1 MPTQLHE
8 TLLLL
13 FRNRPTLAPE
23 LLREALHIEL
33 PPFTEARIDSPDL
46 SEVQPTE
53 YRADLVVLLLDGK
66 PVMGIVVEVQLT
78 RDERKRYV
86 WPVYISSLRARLECP
101 VLLLVVTA
109 EDAIARW
116 AARPIGLGGD
126 SVLTPL
132 VLGPSGV
139 PIVTD
144 EAQALADPELAV
156 LSAMAHGKDDDVER
170 AVRIAIAAQ
179 AASLSLDDEHATL
192 YWDLIL
198 LALSQAAR
206 EALQTM
212 RPANY
217 QYQSEFA
224 KHYFGQGFGQGV
236 QEGNREGNREGRA
249 ALVLR
254 QLTARFGV
262 LPDAVRLQ
270 IAGASISALDEIGER
285 LLSARSLEE
294 ALG

>member
-8 TLLLL
+8 ALLLL

-23 LLREALHIEL
+23 LLREALHLEL
-33 PPFTEARIDSPDL
+33 PPFTEARIHSADL

-86 WPVYISSLRARLECP
+86 WPVYVCGLRARLECP

-109 EDAIARW
+109 DDAIARW
-116 AARPIGLGGD
+116 AAKPVELGGD
-126 SVLTPL
+126 SLFMAL

-144 EAQALADPELAV
+144 EARALADPELAV
-156 LSAMAHGKDDDVER
+156 LSAMAHGKDDDVARSVEI
-170 AVRIAIAAQ
+170 AVAAQ
-179 AASLSLDDEHATL
+179 LASLSLDEEHSTL
-192 YWDLIL
+192 YCDLIF

-212 RPANY
+212 RPAKY
-217 QYQSEFA
+217 EYQSEFA
-224 KHYFGQGFGQGV
+224 RLYFGQGR
-236 QEGNREGNREGRA
+236 QEGSQEGRV
-249 ALVLR
+249 ALILR
-254 QLTARFGV
+254 LLTARFGV
-262 LPDAVRLQ
+262 LPDAVRFQ
-270 IAGASISALDEIGER
+270 VAGATISALDEIGER
-285 LLSARSLEE
+285 LLGARSLEE
-294 ALG
+294 ALAAKHNSTSA